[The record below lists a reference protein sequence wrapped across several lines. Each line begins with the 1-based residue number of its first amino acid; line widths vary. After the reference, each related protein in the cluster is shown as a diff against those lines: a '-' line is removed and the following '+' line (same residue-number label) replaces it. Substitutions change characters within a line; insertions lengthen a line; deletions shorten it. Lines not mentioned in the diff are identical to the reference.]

1 MKRMCIKYLIVFAI
15 FPLFLVLGCKSGKN
29 KINEEILEG
38 KWMIYDAT
46 RNGRQTT
53 TLKDGYMI
61 FSDDNILETNILGD
75 VTRSNFQYNGNHLV
89 SSSPFQYD
97 FIVISLTADSLHL
110 NGKMKA
116 FDMNFYLK
124 RYTDTLDEHLYEL
137 RDDSLELN

>member
-1 MKRMCIKYLIVFAI
+1 MKRMHNRYLIALAFL
-15 FPLFLVLGCKSGKN
+15 PLILFQDCKSGDQKGDN
-29 KINEEILEG
+29 EILEG

-61 FSDDNILETNILGD
+61 FSEDNILETNILGD
-75 VTRSNFQYNGNHLV
+75 VTRSSFQHNGNHLV

-97 FIVISLTADSLHL
+97 FNVISLTSDSLHL

-124 RYTDTLDEHLYEL
+124 RYVDTLEEYDYPL